1 MSTYYLIIGYIT
13 HPRDVAYLVPTT
25 YFFTS
30 LNTCYPHSYISCMKD
45 GSLHRQAVLSRADDY
60 HQMKLRQISDQITP
74 KHKTER

>member
-1 MSTYYLIIGYIT
+1 MITYYLSIGGIT
-13 HPRDVAYLVPTT
+13 HPRDVAYLIPTT

-30 LNTCYPHSYISCMKD
+30 LNTCYLRSYISCKKD
-45 GSLHRQAVLSRADDY
+45 GSLHCQAVLSRADDY